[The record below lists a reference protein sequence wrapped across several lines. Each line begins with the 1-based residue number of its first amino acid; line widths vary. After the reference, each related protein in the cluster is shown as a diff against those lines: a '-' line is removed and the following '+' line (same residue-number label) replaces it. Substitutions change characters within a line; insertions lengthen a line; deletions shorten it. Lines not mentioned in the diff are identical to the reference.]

1 MYTSISIMFIFP
13 LAAPN
18 HEFSAGFVAQ
28 PLDNDYIS
36 NYQTYHGLIGA
47 GEVGVLEFDDPPIGT

>member
-1 MYTSISIMFIFP
+1 MSNISMFP

-28 PLDNDYIS
+28 PLDNDYIGH
-36 NYQTYHGLIGA
+36 YQTYHGLIGA